1 MKCTLR
7 RTTPERRCA
16 IQTNGRIPCLKCRM
30 CLVEVCVW
38 PPKVTKQF
46 STIPGMWR
54 HCPQCPMATLHAEDG
69 VHTTVRHPNR
79 NSIPSDTVSA
89 TPNAVVV
96 GGVWPPKVTN
106 QCPAIPGAWGHCPK
120 AHGGPSCRR
129 WCAPHRTTRI
139 RAVEYGVG
147 SAVHDCCGVLVA
159 HSSSQAVEYTP
170 QGPWALALVPL
181 AGSTISRM

>member
-1 MKCTLR
+1 MAPEGDQAVFYHPWDVKALPPTAPWRPYMLKMVCTPPYDT
-7 RTTPERRCA
+7 RTVTLDTVGYGVGNAEC
-16 IQTNGRIPCLKCRM
+16 GCGGG
-30 CLVEVCVW
+30 VW
-38 PPKVTKQF
+38 PPKVTKQ
-46 STIPGMWR
+46 
-54 HCPQCPMATLHAEDG
+54 
-69 VHTTVRHPNR
+69 
-79 NSIPSDTVSA
+79 
-89 TPNAVVV
+89 
-96 GGVWPPKVTN
+96 
-106 QCPAIPGAWGHCPK
+106 CPAITGAWGHCPK

-181 AGSTISRM
+181 AGSTISSM